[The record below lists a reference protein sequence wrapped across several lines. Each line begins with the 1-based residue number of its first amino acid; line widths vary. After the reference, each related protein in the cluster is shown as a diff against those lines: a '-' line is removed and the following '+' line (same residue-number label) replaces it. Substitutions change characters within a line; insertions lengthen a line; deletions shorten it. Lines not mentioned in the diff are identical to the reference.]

1 VGDKPRTRSVRP
13 LVVVSDL
20 HVGCGLAVMPPGGFT
35 DDEGNH
41 RNPGRLQRKLGAW
54 WDEFWKWV
62 EVETQGDYDVC
73 VNGDLIDGM
82 HHENTTHWTANMDTQ
97 RQACVQLLRPVR
109 ERAQR
114 FLVVRGTETHTGK
127 SGQHEEAIARE
138 LNAEKSREGTCSHW
152 ELYYRMG
159 RYLVHL
165 THHIGTTSSPF
176 AESGALNREMVSGY
190 VQSGRSGKT
199 APDVYVRSHRHT
211 CAVFSHPSERDDD
224 PIRMSTSISTP
235 SWQLK
240 TPYLHRTAARMQQP
254 QIGGVLIIAGHNT
267 VYAKPWTRFIERPG
281 EV

>member
-1 VGDKPRTRSVRP
+1 MGDKPRTTRP
-13 LVVVSDL
+13 LVVVSDI

-35 DDEGNH
+35 DDTGVEH
-41 RNPGRLQRKLGAW
+41 KPSRLQRKLETW
-54 WDEFWKWV
+54 WKDFWLWV
-62 EVETQGDYDVC
+62 EVEAGGEYDVV
-73 VNGDLIDGM
+73 VNGDLIDGI
-82 HHENTTHWTANMDTQ
+82 HHENATHWTANLDVQ
-97 RQACVQLLRPVR
+97 VQASVALLRPVR
-109 ERAQR
+109 ARAKR

-138 LNAEKSREGTCSHW
+138 LDAEKSPDGTFSHW

-159 RYLVHL
+159 RYLLHL
-165 THHIGTTSSPF
+165 THHIGTSSSPF
-176 AESGALNREMVSGY
+176 AESGALNREMVFGY

-224 PIRMSTSISTP
+224 PIRMTTSVTTP

-240 TPYLHRTAARMQQP
+240 TPYLHRSAARMQQP
-254 QIGGVLIIAGHNT
+254 QIGGVLIMAGHNT
-267 VYAKPWTRFIERPG
+267 VYAKPWTRFISRPA